1 IGVWTMVQ
9 RVYFAFEDT
18 RFLFFVQIPMAL
30 LQILGSLA
38 SFLLLDVHYW
48 VVGAGV
54 ATTASN
60 TIDALVGYLALR
72 RKLPTLDGA
81 RVLRTHLRVLL
92 ATVPSVAAGW
102 GLLHLW
108 GVQTSFV
115 GALARV
121 VPLGALMALIYYIL
135 LRRLPVAELDQLC
148 AGLAQR
154 RPGRWRGATPL
165 ARGLSHGCSCRG
177 TPLRA
182 RAGAGE
188 TGSGGARARWRPW
201 AHRTAAK
208 RWRRRGAAV
217 SFRMMA

>member
-1 IGVWTMVQ
+1 LFFRARRRSFLCVLVLLSCASLSCLCFFLLLPRRPTSCTLFPYTTLFRSVWTMVQ

-30 LQILGSLA
+30 LQILGSLG

-60 TIDALVGYLALR
+60 TIGALVGYLALR
-72 RKLPTLDGA
+72 RILPTLDGA

-108 GVQTSFV
+108 GVQTCFV

-121 VPLGALMALIYYIL
+121 VLLGALMALIYYIL
-135 LRRLPVAELDQLC
+135 LRRLHVAELDQLTSR
-148 AGLAQR
+148 LA
-154 RPGRWRGATPL
+154 
-165 ARGLSHGCSCRG
+165 
-177 TPLRA
+177 
-182 RAGAGE
+182 
-188 TGSGGARARWRPW
+188 
-201 AHRTAAK
+201 
-208 RWRRRGAAV
+208 V
-217 SFRMMA
+217 